1 LTVFLSTCAM
11 ARAIRVLVPLLIA
24 TSVAGCNGAAPAVN
38 PVPTFPPATVSAI
51 NAAIASWFKE
61 YQVPGVIV
69 GIWMPQGTYVTAQGK
84 ADTATGEPMQV
95 NDHFRVGSITK
106 TFTVTVLLQLVAQG
120 KLSLDD
126 PVSKYVSYV
135 PNGENITLRMLAN
148 MTSGLFN
155 YSEDPTFIASL
166 FSNPQQEFTP
176 MQLIDIGLQ
185 HPPYFAPG
193 TGFHYSNTNTVL
205 LGAIIEHVTNEN
217 ICDLYASYNFGPLG
231 LMNTQCPSG
240 TSMPVPYAHGI
251 TQTPSGAIVD
261 ATNWNPSWA
270 FTAGW
275 LISDLQDLKVWVKA
289 YTTGAQIPA
298 SLQQQRLDWITV
310 PPATPTD
317 SYGLGIGMS
326 HGWIGHEG
334 GLPGYNTE
342 GQYFP
347 SKDLEVVVFANSDVD
362 NSSGVSPAFGLFQA
376 LAKILTPQNI
386 PVAH

>member
-1 LTVFLSTCAM
+1 VVLSTFAT
-11 ARAIRVLVPLLIA
+11 ARAIRSLAPLLIA
-24 TSVAGCNGAAPAVN
+24 VAVAGCGGATPAVN
-38 PVPTFPPATVSAI
+38 PVPTFAPATVSAI
-51 NAAIASWFKE
+51 NAAIANWFSE
-61 YQVPGVIV
+61 YQAPGVIV
-69 GIWMPQGTYVTAQGK
+69 GIWMPGGTFVTAQGK
-84 ADTATGEPMQV
+84 ADMVTGEPMSV
-95 NDHFRVGSITK
+95 DDHVRVGSITK

-120 KLSLDD
+120 TLSLDD
-126 PVSKYVSYV
+126 PVSKYASYV

-155 YSEDPTFIASL
+155 YSEDPTFITSL
-166 FSNPQQEFTP
+166 YSNPQQEWTP
-176 MQLIDIGLQ
+176 MQLLDIAFQ

-205 LGAIIEHVTNEN
+205 LGAIIEHQLNDN
-217 ICDLYASYNFGPLG
+217 ICDIYSSYNFGPLG

-240 TSMPVPYAHGI
+240 TSMPAPYAHGI
-251 TQTPSGAIVD
+251 TVTPSGAMAD

-310 PPATPTD
+310 PPATPEN
-317 SYGLGIGMS
+317 SYGLGIGMDN
-326 HGWIGHEG
+326 GWIGHEG
-334 GLPGYNTE
+334 GLPGYNSE
-342 GQYFP
+342 GQYLP
-347 SKDLEVVVFANSDVD
+347 SQDAEIVVLVNSDID

-376 LAKILTPQNI
+376 LTKILTPQNV
-386 PVAH
+386 PVSH